1 MRLLDIQ
8 KIKDGIQY
16 GIGISLGFMLVALT
30 SELLSFLIRLIAVG
44 ISAKSGMGVGPLQ

>member
-1 MRLLDIQ
+1 MKLLDLQ

-30 SELLSFLIRLIAVG
+30 SEAVSFIIRLIAIAV
-44 ISAKSGMGVGPLQ
+44 SAKSSVGLIPPQ

>member
-30 SELLSFLIRLIAVG
+30 SEAVSFLIRVIAIAV
-44 ISAKSGMGVGPLQ
+44 SAKNNLGVGPIR